1 MPRMTTDLI
10 PTALTDEQKGQIY
23 GILSVGCDR
32 ETAANYVG
40 CTTADI
46 GRMMLQNRAFAA
58 QIRRTE
64 AGSELAHMRT
74 VQEAAKDAKNW
85 RASVW
90 WMERHA
96 PERFGPRGAGV
107 VTIRQL
113 DEFLN
118 VLAELIREEIDCDNV
133 RRRIL
138 KRMADALRKLEE
150 LVRMS
155 ALAASVV
162 PDRSPLGDLL
172 PAVADS
178 AVNDSGPSEE
188 ED

>member
-1 MPRMTTDLI
+1 MISVLLQPK
-10 PTALTDEQKGQIY
+10 LTDKQKGQIC

-32 ETAANYVG
+32 ETAASYVG

-46 GRMMLQNRAFAA
+46 GHAMREDLAFAA
-58 QIRRTE
+58 QVRRTE

-74 VQEAAKDAKNW
+74 VQEAAKEAKNW

-96 PERFGPRGAGV
+96 PERFGPRGAGI

-118 VLAELIREEIDCDNV
+118 VLTELIREEIDCDDIQQ
-133 RRRIL
+133 RIHA
-138 KRMADALRKLEE
+138 RMADTLRALEE
-150 LVRMS
+150 IVRMS

-162 PDRSPLGDLL
+162 MDRSPLAGPYSALEDSS
-172 PAVADS
+172 ADDAETS
-178 AVNDSGPSEE
+178 DEE
-188 ED
+188 L

>member
-1 MPRMTTDLI
+1 MTLDNYA
-10 PTALTDEQKGQIY
+10 PQLTNEQKANIC

-32 ETAANYVG
+32 ETAANFVG

-46 GRMMLQNRAFAA
+46 GRTMRQDPAFAA
-58 QIRRTE
+58 NVHRTE
-64 AGSELAHMRT
+64 AGCELSHMQT
-74 VQEAAKDAKNW
+74 VKEAAKEPKNW

-118 VLAELIREEIDCDNV
+118 VLTDLISEEVDCDDIQ
-133 RRRIL
+133 RRIL
-138 KRMADALRKLEE
+138 ARMADALRALEE

-162 PDRSPLGDLL
+162 SNRFPMLEPFAALE
-172 PAVADS
+172 DS
-178 AVNDSGPSEE
+178 SAEDPEMSEE
-188 ED
+188 EF

>member
-1 MPRMTTDLI
+1 MTLYNLA
-10 PTALTDEQKGQIY
+10 PQLTNEQQANIC

-46 GRMMLQNRAFAA
+46 GRTMRQDPAFAA
-58 QIRRTE
+58 NVHRTE
-64 AGSELAHMRT
+64 AGCELGHMQT
-74 VQEAAKDAKNW
+74 VKEAAKEAKNW

-118 VLAELIREEIDCDNV
+118 VLTDLISEEVDCDDIQ
-133 RRRIL
+133 RRIL
-138 KRMADALRKLEE
+138 ARMADALRTLEE

-162 PDRSPLGDLL
+162 SDRSPLLEPFAAL
-172 PAVADS
+172 EDS
-178 AVNDSGPSEE
+178 SSDDPEMSEE
-188 ED
+188 EF